1 MFSGAK
7 RLLLLLLVLGFAG
20 LAIFLTLWTLSRPTG
35 PAPSP
40 SVPHP
45 VSETEPSS
53 DEAFAWIGGEV
64 VSLALLHERQAI
76 DRAVGDLLGAPV
88 NDEAE
93 AAERLVNELL
103 VLRAANEANFQIS
116 PQAVDTELEALL
128 AAQGKTLED
137 LEAALLAEGL
147 TLETFRAYFAR
158 LITVRDFSA
167 LQAEAEGVTV
177 DAYVLQLRQEA
188 DVRVAEDLAAAD
200 SSPSPKAPPSPTPE
214 VPLSTPTVTPTPAPR
229 GTQRGQLAPDFK
241 LSLLGPEP
249 LYLSL
254 DELRGQPIVLSFWVS
269 WCGHCRAQTPF
280 LREAYA
286 SYGPEG
292 VHFVGVNVREAEDVV
307 QQYVAQQEIDYDI
320 VLDTEGA
327 VAQLYGISGF
337 PTTYFIDAQ
346 GQVVDRHVGSL
357 NAQTLDHYLE
367 LMTQ

>member
-1 MFSGAK
+1 MPSGAK
-7 RLLLLLLVLGFAG
+7 RLLLILLVLFGAG

-40 SVPHP
+40 STPAP
-45 VSETEPSS
+45 SSEAEPSS
-53 DEAFAWIGGEV
+53 DEAFAWIAGEAV
-64 VSLALLHERQAI
+64 PLALLHERQAV

-88 NDEAE
+88 NDEAT

-103 VLRAANEANFQIS
+103 VLRAANEANFQIG
-116 PQAVDTELEALL
+116 PQAVDAELEALL
-128 AAQGKTLED
+128 TARGKSLED

-147 TLETFRAYFAR
+147 TLETFRAYFTR

-167 LQAEAEGVTV
+167 LQAEAEGLTV
-177 DAYVLQLRQEA
+177 DAYVLRLRQEA
-188 DVRVAEDLAAAD
+188 DVRLAEDLAAAD
-200 SSPSPKAPPSPTPE
+200 PPPSAAAPASPTPE
-214 VPLSTPTVTPTPAPR
+214 VTLSPPTVTPTPAPR
-229 GTQRGQLAPDFK
+229 GTARGELAPDFK

-249 LYLSL
+249 LYLTL
-254 DELRGQPIVLSFWVS
+254 DELRGQPVVLSFWVS

-286 SYGPEG
+286 TYGPEG
-292 VHFVGVNVREAEDVV
+292 VRFVGVNVREAEDVV
-307 QQYVAQQEIDYDI
+307 QQYVTQQEIDYDI
-320 VLDTEGA
+320 TLDTDGT
-327 VAQLYGISGF
+327 VAQLYGVSGF

-357 NAQTLDHYLE
+357 DAQILDHYLG